1 MLMKAF
7 MSRYI
12 LLFIL
17 FFLLSC
23 SAHHYSNEQINFK
36 KDPVVQIPYHPLNN
50 EKDLGILL
58 KAIDTSRI
66 VLLGEAS
73 HGTSE
78 YYTWR
83 TAISK
88 LLIKEKGFSFIAVEG
103 DWTDCYKVNNFI
115 KAEKKDA
122 NAVIALLKEYNRW
135 PTWLWANYEVASLVS
150 WLNEYN
156 QNRSAKDKIGF
167 YGLDLFNIAEAA
179 NEIIPFLTPAD
190 TTAMHAVKKFQVCF
204 KLYANDEQQYSKVL
218 TRGINTCKEAAYDV
232 WQTVHA
238 AAFKKSN
245 TSETGFAMDQDANVV
260 FDGELYFRTRGN
272 AVDAWNFREN
282 HMLET
287 IKRILKLYG
296 PNSKVIV
303 WAHNNHIGDAQF
315 ATMHWAGKINLG
327 NLLRYKYGEKDVFI
341 IGLGSYTGSVIAA
354 EKWGASYQQM
364 PVAIADDSTWE
375 EKLHHHNTDN
385 KIIISKELKD
395 KPALLRWISTI
406 GVGVIYHPLNRTG
419 IYSLS
424 VIPDRYDAFLFFE
437 HTNALHPIATHV
449 NEKGPLGKTPLDY

>member
-1 MLMKAF
+1 MLMKTF

-23 SAHHYSNEQINFK
+23 SAHHYSSEQISFK
-36 KDPVVQIPYHPLNN
+36 KKPVVQIPYHPLNN

-115 KAEKKDA
+115 KGEKKDSA
-122 NAVIALLKEYNRW
+122 AVITLLKEYNRW

-156 QNRSAKDKIGF
+156 QNISSNNKVGF

-179 NEIIPFLTPAD
+179 NEIIPFLKPSD
-190 TTAMHAVKKFQVCF
+190 TAAMNAVKKLQECF
-204 KLYANDEQQYSKVL
+204 KPYANDEQQYSKIL
-218 TRGINTCKEAAYDV
+218 SRQFNTCKESAYHLF
-232 WQTVHA
+232 QTIHGL
-238 AAFKKSN
+238 AFKKLN
-245 TSETGFAMDQDANVV
+245 TPEIDFAMDQNGNVV
-260 FDGELYFRTRGN
+260 FDGELYFRTRAN

-287 IKRILKLYG
+287 IDRILKL
-296 PNSKVIV
+296 
-303 WAHNNHIGDAQF
+303 
-315 ATMHWAGKINLG
+315 
-327 NLLRYKYGEKDVFI
+327 
-341 IGLGSYTGSVIAA
+341 
-354 EKWGASYQQM
+354 
-364 PVAIADDSTWE
+364 
-375 EKLHHHNTDN
+375 
-385 KIIISKELKD
+385 
-395 KPALLRWISTI
+395 
-406 GVGVIYHPLNRTG
+406 
-419 IYSLS
+419 
-424 VIPDRYDAFLFFE
+424 
-437 HTNALHPIATHV
+437 
-449 NEKGPLGKTPLDY
+449 